1 MPFDLYRLVR
11 LHFNNIFLKR
21 TAYNEVFKSSLK
33 IKRPQTIY
41 ILYWFLL
48 SYILGVLVFW
58 FIVLNRQ
65 NLQLSHYQQDLID
78 VDDVL
83 HEEKQLE
90 ITQERNANAAQY
102 LGEGITFLFL
112 IGTGAI
118 FVFRAINRQFKLAQQ
133 QENFMMAITH
143 ELKTPIAVTKLNLE
157 TLQKRLLNNEQQQ
170 KLISSTIQEAN
181 RLNALCNNMLLTTQI
196 EAGGYKIM
204 QEPIDFSSLVKECA
218 HDFIVRFPARKI
230 KIELIDEAFI
240 NGDLLMLQ
248 LAVNNLLDNAI
259 KYSGKE
265 DIVLLKMFRSNKEIH
280 LQVIDAGPGI
290 SDAEKEKVFEKYYR
304 GSQGKTK
311 GTGLGL
317 YLTKK
322 IVQAHNGII
331 KIENN
336 LLRGSIFEIIIKE
349 QK

>member
-1 MPFDLYRLVR
+1 MAYNDALKSRLK
-11 LHFNNIFLKR
+11 LKR
-21 TAYNEVFKSSLK
+21 L
-33 IKRPQTIY
+33 QTIY

-48 SYILGVLVFW
+48 SYILAVLVFW
-58 FIVLNRQ
+58 FVILNKQ
-65 NLQLSHYQQDLID
+65 NLQLSQYQQDLID

-83 HEEKQLE
+83 HEQKQLE
-90 ITQERNANAAQY
+90 ITQEKNTNTAQY
-102 LGEGITFLFL
+102 IGEGITFLFL

-118 FVFRAINRQFKLAQQ
+118 FVFRAINRQFKQSQQ

-143 ELKTPIAVTKLNLE
+143 ELKTPIAITKLNLE
-157 TLQKRLLNNEQQQ
+157 TLQKRLLNDEQRQ

-196 EAGGYKIM
+196 EAGGYKMM
-204 QEPIDFSSLVKECA
+204 QERIDFSNLVKDCA
-218 HDFIVRFPARKI
+218 HDFIVRFPNRKI
-230 KIELIDEAFI
+230 EIQLMDEAFI

-265 DIVLLKMFRSNKEIH
+265 DIVLLKMFQDKKEIH
-280 LQVIDAGPGI
+280 FQVIDEGPGI
-290 SDAEKEKVFEKYYR
+290 SDAEKEKIFEKYYR

-322 IVQAHNGII
+322 IVQAHNGTI

>member
-1 MPFDLYRLVR
+1 MAYNDALKSRLK
-11 LHFNNIFLKR
+11 LKR
-21 TAYNEVFKSSLK
+21 L
-33 IKRPQTIY
+33 QTIY

-48 SYILGVLVFW
+48 SYILAVLVFW
-58 FIVLNRQ
+58 FVILNKQ
-65 NLQLSHYQQDLID
+65 NLQLSQYQQDLID

-83 HEEKQLE
+83 HEQKQLE
-90 ITQERNANAAQY
+90 ITQEKNTNTAQY

-118 FVFRAINRQFKLAQQ
+118 FVFRAINRQFKQSQQ

-143 ELKTPIAVTKLNLE
+143 ELKTPIAITKLNLE
-157 TLQKRLLNNEQQQ
+157 TLQKRLLNDEQRQ

-196 EAGGYKIM
+196 EAGGYKMM
-204 QEPIDFSSLVKECA
+204 QERIDFSNLVKDCA
-218 HDFIVRFPARKI
+218 HDFIVRFPNRKI
-230 KIELIDEAFI
+230 EIQLMDEAFI

-265 DIVLLKMFRSNKEIH
+265 DIVLLKMFQDKKEIH
-280 LQVIDAGPGI
+280 FQVIDEGPGI
-290 SDAEKEKVFEKYYR
+290 SDAEKEKIFEKYYR

-322 IVQAHNGII
+322 IVQAHNGTI

>member
-1 MPFDLYRLVR
+1 M
-11 LHFNNIFLKR
+11 
-21 TAYNEVFKSSLK
+21 AYNEVFKSRLK
-33 IKRPQTIY
+33 IKRPLTIY

-48 SYILGVLVFW
+48 TYIIGVLVFW
-58 FIVLNRQ
+58 FVVLNRQ

-83 HEEKQLE
+83 HEQKQIE
-90 ITQERNANAAQY
+90 IAQERNANAAQY
-102 LGEGITFLFL
+102 LGEGVTFLFL
-112 IGTGAI
+112 ISAGAI
-118 FVFRAINRQFKLAQQ
+118 FVFRAINRQFKQAQQ

-143 ELKTPIAVTKLNLE
+143 ELKTPIAITKLNLE
-157 TLQKRLLNNEQQQ
+157 TLQKRLLNNEQRQ

-204 QEPIDFSSLVKECA
+204 QEPIDFSNLVKECA
-218 HDFIVRFPARKI
+218 NDFITRFPARKME
-230 KIELIDEAFI
+230 IELMDEAFI

-265 DIVLLKMFRSNKEIH
+265 DIVLLKMFQSNKEIH
-280 LQVIDAGPGI
+280 FQVIDEGPGI
-290 SDAEKEKVFEKYYR
+290 SDAEKEKIFEKYYR

-336 LLRGSIFEIIIKE
+336 LSRGSIFEIIIKE

>member
-1 MPFDLYRLVR
+1 M
-11 LHFNNIFLKR
+11 
-21 TAYNEVFKSSLK
+21 AYNDALKSRLK
-33 IKRPQTIY
+33 IKRLQTIY

-48 SYILGVLVFW
+48 SYILAVLVFW
-58 FIVLNRQ
+58 FVILNRQ
-65 NLQLSHYQQDLID
+65 NLQLSQYQQDLID

-83 HEEKQLE
+83 HEQKQLE
-90 ITQERNANAAQY
+90 ITQEKNTNTAQY
-102 LGEGITFLFL
+102 IGEGITFLFL

-118 FVFRAINRQFKLAQQ
+118 FVFRAINRQFKQSQQ

-143 ELKTPIAVTKLNLE
+143 ELKTPIAITKLNLE
-157 TLQKRLLNNEQQQ
+157 TLQKRLLNDEQRQ

-196 EAGGYKIM
+196 EAGGYKMM
-204 QEPIDFSSLVKECA
+204 QERIDFSKLVKDCA
-218 HDFIVRFPARKI
+218 HDFIVRFPNRKI
-230 KIELIDEAFI
+230 EIQLMDEAFI

-265 DIVLLKMFRSNKEIH
+265 DIVLLKMFQDKKEIH
-280 LQVIDAGPGI
+280 FQVIDEGPGI
-290 SDAEKEKVFEKYYR
+290 SDAEKEKIFEKYYR

-322 IVQAHNGII
+322 IVQAHNGTI

>member
-1 MPFDLYRLVR
+1 MA
-11 LHFNNIFLKR
+11 NNNALKSR
-21 TAYNEVFKSSLK
+21 FK
-33 IKRPQTIY
+33 IKRPLTIY

-48 SYILGVLVFW
+48 SYILAALVFW
-58 FIVLNRQ
+58 FFVLNKQ
-65 NLQLSHYQQDLID
+65 NLQLSRYQQDMID

-83 HEEKQLE
+83 HEQKQRLIAKE
-90 ITQERNANAAQY
+90 QNTNTVQY
-102 LGEGITFLFL
+102 IGEGITFILL
-112 IGTGAI
+112 IGAGAI
-118 FVFRAINRQFKLAQQ
+118 FVFRAINRQFMQAQQ

-143 ELKTPIAVTKLNLE
+143 ELKTPIAITKLNLE

-181 RLNALCNNMLLTTQI
+181 RLNALCNNMLLTSQI

-204 QEPIDFSSLVKECA
+204 QERIEFSNLVKECV
-218 HDFIVRFPARKI
+218 HDFIMRFPNRKI
-230 KIELIDEAFI
+230 ETQLEEKIFI
-240 NGDLLMLQ
+240 NGDLLLLQ

-265 DIVLLKMFRSNKEIH
+265 GIVLLKMFQSDKEIH
-280 LQVIDAGPGI
+280 VQVIDEGPGI
-290 SDAEKEKVFEKYYR
+290 SNTEKEKIFEKYYR
-304 GSQGKTK
+304 GSQSKTK

-322 IVQAHNGII
+322 IVQAHNGTI

-336 LLRGSIFEIIIKE
+336 ILKGSNFEIILKE
-349 QK
+349 Q